1 MNADSDPQ
9 HWIIHTGL
17 AFQEAQVAESEQLL
31 LTQDGYALNPKD
43 DLSQFLGKQ
52 RSTSR
57 TNVKKKLKSDDNSC
71 TCFRGEGEMF
81 RTVWMIVTPCFS

>member
-1 MNADSDPQ
+1 MRIYANPDPQ
-9 HWIIHTGL
+9 HWKIHAGL

-31 LTQDGYALNPKD
+31 LTQDGYALNPGD

-57 TNVKKKLKSDDNSC
+57 TNV
-71 TCFRGEGEMF
+71 
-81 RTVWMIVTPCFS
+81 VQ